1 MQTAVRRLGRSG
13 EVHSG
18 IEGASGESDAG
29 SQNNGGTGDAA
40 SSHPLPLASPQKI
53 AHESVEKESVKE
65 LRAAKTR
72 EILEKIRN
80 AKAQSAGS
88 K

>member
-1 MQTAVRRLGRSG
+1 MKCSVQTAVRRLGRTG
-13 EVHSG
+13 EALTG
-18 IEGASGESDAG
+18 AEGASAESDAG
-29 SQNNGGTGDAA
+29 SHNNSAIGEYQPPP
-40 SSHPLPLASPQKI
+40 SSPLKA
-53 AHESVEKESVKE
+53 AHESAEKESVKE

-80 AKAQSAGS
+80 AKAQSGA